1 MELFLMP
8 MNLSIKNVP
17 DDMVARLRERAELNH
32 RSLQGELL
40 FILETALALGR
51 QKDVSE
57 IVAEVRRLGFKPT
70 GDVTAI
76 IRADRDRDYR
86 R

>member
-1 MELFLMP
+1 MMP
-8 MNLSIKNVP
+8 VTLSIKNAP
-17 DDMVARLRERAELNH
+17 DDVVQRLRERAARNH

-40 FILETALALGR
+40 SILESAVSLGR

-57 IVAEVRRLGFKPT
+57 IVAEVRRLGFKAP
-70 GDVTAI
+70 DDSTAI
-76 IRADRDRDYR
+76 IRADRDRDDR